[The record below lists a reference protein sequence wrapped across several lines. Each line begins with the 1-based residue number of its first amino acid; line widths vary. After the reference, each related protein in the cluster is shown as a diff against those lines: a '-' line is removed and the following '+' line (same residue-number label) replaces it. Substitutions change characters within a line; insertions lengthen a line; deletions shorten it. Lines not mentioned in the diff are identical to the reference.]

1 MVSLAQILDAQA
13 IVESSNNPRAVSPA
27 GAMGLHQ
34 FMPATWKQY
43 GRGSPFNPVASRD
56 AAARYLSD
64 LYAKYGDARLALAAY
79 NGGSGAADFFTR
91 HPQYLEHPDY
101 KAPANTWRHQTAD
114 YVKKI
119 TSMLNPIS
127 SAYADE
133 TPYQEP
139 SADYQNAQDVVDNQ
153 VYESPKQDDLKQL
166 YAEYEQFKKTYKP
179 TQQPQPQVQTQQTAQ
194 PIASPD
200 LNALY
205 AEYEQ
210 FKKTYKPQQT
220 ASAQPEPKKEL
231 SAGDVIEGAVTN
243 LPSSTWNVIKGLGNA
258 VAHPIDTAST
268 IVNVGAGAISNML
281 PEALQQEGDAE
292 GRKMAS
298 DLADLYKQRYF
309 SGGENIKKA
318 IAQDPA
324 SVLMDL
330 SMLAGGTGL
339 AAKAVGLPKAAEVA
353 NTVATY
359 SNPLYYTG
367 KGVQLAGKGLGK
379 AAQFTGSHVIA
390 PILGK
395 TTGAGAESIRE
406 AANAGVEGGSREQAL
421 IDNMRGL
428 SNQEDTLQHA
438 KNALNDMYG
447 ENSANY
453 RTSIEPV
460 FADKT
465 VLDFKPIRAVA
476 EDIGKAGEYKGVSI
490 NTKTTGIKQ
499 EITDVINQWETLPP
513 DQYHTIE
520 GFDALKKSLGE
531 IRDATEPRTP
541 QRVIADKAYNAVKKQ
556 IEAQSPAYLKVM
568 KDYAQQIGLIKEIER
583 ALSLGDK
590 AMADTAIRKLQSLS
604 RNNANTNYGYRASLA
619 QHLINNG
626 APDLMAEIAGQSL
639 NSVAPRGL
647 ASISLPAFG
656 AYSLGGLAAAIPAL
670 LSESP
675 RVVGELALKAGQAK
689 KLAGKVKVPNS
700 KVALPAASLTNRLTQ
715 NQKE

>member
-1 MVSLAQILDAQA
+1 MVSLAQLLDAQA
-13 IVESSNNPRAVSPA
+13 VVESSNNPRAVSPA
-27 GAMGLHQ
+27 GAQGLHQ

-43 GRGSPFNPVASRD
+43 GRGKSPFDPVASRD
-56 AAARYLSD
+56 AAGRYLAD
-64 LYAKYGDARLALAAY
+64 LYSKYGDARLALAAY
-79 NGGSGAADFFTR
+79 NGGSGAADFFKR

-119 TSMLNPIS
+119 TSMINPIS
-127 SAYADE
+127 SAHADE

-139 SADYQNAQDVVDNQ
+139 VQDYDNYQQEDAQNSYNADEWEDITPVVTQSQPVQKNAQTLPAQNDDEWEDITDQ
-153 VYESPKQDDLKQL
+153 VKQ
-166 YAEYEQFKKTYKP
+166 TKP
-179 TQQPQPQVQTQQTAQ
+179 QSVQPQQPTSTQAQ
-194 PIASPD
+194 A
-200 LNALY
+200 
-205 AEYEQ
+205 
-210 FKKTYKPQQT
+210 
-220 ASAQPEPKKEL
+220 PETKKEL
-231 SAGDVIEGAVTN
+231 TAGDVVSGAVSN
-243 LPSSTWNVIKGLGNA
+243 FIPSTVNVLKGVGEA
-258 VAHPIDTAST
+258 VLHPIDTASN
-268 IVNVGAGAISNML
+268 IINVGAGAISNAL
-281 PEALQQEGDAE
+281 PESLQQEGDAE

-298 DLADLYKQRYF
+298 DLASLYKQRYGTMEGF
-309 SGGENIKKA
+309 KEA
-318 IAQDPA
+318 IANDPA

-339 AAKAVGLPKAAEVA
+339 AAKAANMPKTAEVA
-353 NTVATY
+353 NAVALNT
-359 SNPLYYTG
+359 NPVYYTA
-367 KGVQLAGKGLGK
+367 KAAQLAGKGAGK
-379 AAQFTGSHVIA
+379 AVNFTGSNVIA

-406 AANAGVEGGSREQAL
+406 ATRAGAEGGSREQAL
-421 IDNMRGL
+421 INNMRGL

-453 RTSIEPV
+453 RANIQPV

-476 EDIGKAGEYKGVSI
+476 DDIGKSGEYKGVSI
-490 NTKTTGIKQ
+490 NTKTSGIKQ
-499 EITDVINQWETLPP
+499 EIADVIDQWETLPP

-556 IEAQSPAYLKVM
+556 IEAQSPAYSKVM
-568 KDYAQQIGLIKEIER
+568 KDYAGQIGLIKEIER
-583 ALSLGDK
+583 ALSLHDK

-604 RNNANTNYGYRASLA
+604 RNNANTNYGHRVSLA
-619 QHLINNG
+619 KHLIDNG

-639 NSVAPRGL
+639 NSLTPRGL
-647 ASISLPAFG
+647 ASLSLPAFG
-656 AYSLGGLAAAIPAL
+656 AYSVGGLTAAVPTL

-689 KLAGKVKVPNS
+689 KLAEKLKFS
-700 KVALPAASLTNRLTQ
+700 KPKGTIRTASLANRL
-715 NQKE
+715 NQEEQE